1 MAKVNIF
8 VSSTCYDLSQIRND
22 IRQCIT
28 DMGHTPILSEVHDF
42 PVNPNLTS
50 VENCISAVKNEADIF
65 VLIIGN
71 KYGSTLDSGTS
82 ITNTEFLTAIEKGI
96 PIYTFAKKEMINI
109 LPVWEKNKDADFS
122 QIVDTSKIFEFLS
135 DVRKKRGLW
144 NFEFDNAQDIME
156 ILKVQLSNLFKE
168 SLNYRNIISC
178 SNESELFEKISSAS
192 TNILLKKEDY
202 YEIRFFMQAMHD
214 EIQKY
219 NDLKNDYT
227 YTILYKIEDNLTNAG
242 INQVLDWLQFKLEQL
257 KNHISSLNNLAKAF
271 VCFYAEPGIPS
282 DLNGLLYV
290 AKSFAKMYAQI
301 LQWGMDTKGVI
312 VSDEYKKLMDAFS
325 KLPSVVISQI
335 EEYPNKSLK
344 KISECVTHEKSG
356 EFIDKKE
363 LDLRIVLR
371 IDDDAMEQ
379 FNLEMDLLKE
389 RYRKNNSL

>member
-22 IRQCIT
+22 IRQCII
-28 DMGHTPILSEVHDF
+28 DMGHNPILSEVQDF
-42 PVNPNLTS
+42 PVNPNLTN
-50 VENCISAVKNEADIF
+50 VENCINAVKNEADIF
-65 VLIIGN
+65 ILIIGN
-71 KYGSTLDSGTS
+71 KYGSISDSGNS

-109 LPVWEKNKDADFS
+109 LPVWERNHNADFS
-122 QIVDTSKIFEFLS
+122 NIVDTSKIFEFLS

-144 NFEFDNAQDIME
+144 NFEFDNAKDIIE

-168 SLNYRNIISC
+168 SLKYRNIISRN
-178 SNESELFEKISSAS
+178 NESDLFDKISSAS
-192 TNILLKKEDY
+192 INILLKKEDY
-202 YEIRFFMQAMHD
+202 YEIRFFMQAMLD

-219 NDLKNDYT
+219 TDLKNDYK
-227 YTILYKIEDNLTNAG
+227 YTVLFKIEDNLSNAN
-242 INQVLDWLQFKLEQL
+242 INQILDWLQFKLEQL
-257 KNHISSLNNLAKAF
+257 KQHIASLNNLAKAF

-325 KLPSVVISQI
+325 KLPSIVISQI
-335 EEYPNKSLK
+335 EEYPNKSLN
-344 KISECVTHEKSG
+344 KISECVKQEKRN
-356 EFIDKKE
+356 EPTDKKE
-363 LDLRIVLR
+363 IDLRMELK
-371 IDDDAMEQ
+371 IDDEAMAQ
-379 FNLEMDLLKE
+379 FNREMDLLKE
-389 RYRKNNSL
+389 RYHINNLL

>member
-71 KYGSTLDSGTS
+71 KYGSILDSGNS

-96 PIYTFAKKEMINI
+96 PIYTFARKEMINI

-168 SLNYRNIISC
+168 SLNYRNIISR
-178 SNESELFEKISSAS
+178 SNESELFDKISSAS
-192 TNILLKKEDY
+192 ISILLKKEDCF
-202 YEIRFFMQAMHD
+202 EIRFFMQAMHD
-214 EIQKY
+214 EIQKHT
-219 NDLKNDYT
+219 DLKNDYT
-227 YTILYKIEDNLTNAG
+227 YTILYKIEDNLTDAEQTFN
-242 INQVLDWLQFKLEQL
+242 WLQFKLNQL
-257 KNHISSLNNLAKAF
+257 MNYISSINNILKAF
-271 VCFYAEPGIPS
+271 VSFYAEPGTPS
-282 DLNGLLYV
+282 DIKGLLYV

-301 LQWGMDTKGVI
+301 LQWGMDVKGVI
-312 VSDEYKKLMDAFS
+312 VPSEFKGLMDAFS
-325 KLPSVVISQI
+325 ALPSRVISQI
-335 EEYPNKSLK
+335 EEYPIKSLNKINECIK
-344 KISECVTHEKSG
+344 KEKQG
-356 EFIDKKE
+356 EHIDKKD
-363 LDLRIVLR
+363 LDFGLILK
-371 IDDDAMEQ
+371 IDDKALDKFHKEME
-379 FNLEMDLLKE
+379 LLKN
-389 RYRKNNSL
+389 KMPLQ